1 MSVNLAPPQS
11 FYDAIWTNGISPE
24 IISFLN
30 GLNWFY
36 ILMFINILYGLKH
49 TGLFNWYSKILKRSK
64 LKFCKIWVSA
74 IVTALVFLGFRW
86 ADPVTHVT
94 VEYISSLFRSV
105 FVVVIFS
112 GVLVDIPG
120 FAIKRLMDF
129 LNTEKNEDDNK
140 DDNKDD
146 VKV

>member
-30 GLNWFY
+30 DLNWFY

-49 TGLFNWYSKILKRSK
+49 TGLFNWYSKILRKSK

-74 IVTALVFLGFRW
+74 IITALVFLCFRW
-86 ADPVTHVT
+86 ADPTTEVT
-94 VEYISSLFRSV
+94 VGYISSLFRSV

-112 GVLVDIPG
+112 GILVDIPG

-129 LNTEKNEDDNK
+129 LDTENVKEEDEKEDK
-140 DDNKDD
+140 
-146 VKV
+146 KV